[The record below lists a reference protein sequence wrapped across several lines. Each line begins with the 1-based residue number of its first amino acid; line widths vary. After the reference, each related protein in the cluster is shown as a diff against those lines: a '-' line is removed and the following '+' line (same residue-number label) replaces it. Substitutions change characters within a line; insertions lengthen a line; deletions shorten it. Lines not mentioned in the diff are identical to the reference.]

1 MSLDR
6 AIRSGGSAGVT
17 SGSLLILAALVLIA
31 SRFVSAVPDL
41 AFLTLLMFAN
51 VLVVFALMALYAT
64 RIERAGSLSN
74 YGFVLSVAGLLF
86 DFARFFS
93 PLGSVLFAIGL
104 LLFAVANTRRR
115 TLPVWVLWVW
125 FGGTIS
131 AVPLVVL
138 GWRILAGVAMI
149 ASGVARISLGMAL
162 RSRSSVDTA

>member
-1 MSLDR
+1 MSLQR

-17 SGSLLILAALVLIA
+17 SGSLLVLAALVLIA
-31 SRFVSAVPDL
+31 SRFVAVVPDL
-41 AFLTLLMFAN
+41 AFVTLLMFAN
-51 VLVVFALMALYAT
+51 VLAVFALMALYAT

-104 LLFAVANTRRR
+104 LLLAVANTRRR
-115 TLPVWVLWVW
+115 TLPVWILWLW
-125 FGGTIS
+125 FAGTTC
-131 AVPLVVL
+131 ALPLIIL
-138 GWRILAGVAMI
+138 GWRILAGAAMI

-162 RSRSSVDTA
+162 RSRAYADTA